1 MSDPKGSPETTFG
14 QRLRNHRERSGK
26 TRAVL
31 GGLVGRSEEWVRAV
45 ETGRLRMPRLPM
57 LIRLA
62 QVLGV
67 DDLGELTGGQSVGV
81 DRVAFAQH
89 PAVPGIRD
97 VAQRYTLRRPDRPVA
112 PLSVLRSRVD
122 QAWGVWHGS
131 RTRRSDVG
139 ALLPA
144 LLSDCQDAAL
154 ATDGD
159 DRRAVHSVLA
169 DTYHLAQHVL
179 VNAAEPE
186 LLWLV
191 VERGMAAAH
200 VADEPLALAGAAWTV
215 GMLLRGAGRAGEA
228 LTLVDEAAE
237 LLEPRL
243 SEAEDDWAGMWGA
256 LRLHAAATAA
266 RAGRDAQAWS
276 YWDQA
281 AEAARRLPAGYAHSW
296 TMFSQANVD
305 LTAVSLTVDLWKSRE
320 ALRRA
325 ESIEPA
331 TIPSRERRGRLY
343 VEMARGYHAA
353 GERIATTRLLLAA
366 CDEGVDAVRYSPAAS
381 AILDDLRA
389 SPPRSIRAD
398 VQALTS
404 RVGLESA

>member
-1 MSDPKGSPETTFG
+1 M
-14 QRLRNHRERSGK
+14 
-26 TRAVL
+26 
-31 GGLVGRSEEWVRAV
+31 
-45 ETGRLRMPRLPM
+45 
-57 LIRLA
+57 
-62 QVLGV
+62 
-67 DDLGELTGGQSVGV
+67 
-81 DRVAFAQH
+81 
-89 PAVPGIRD
+89 
-97 VAQRYTLRRPDRPVA
+97 
-112 PLSVLRSRVD
+112 LRSRVD
-122 QAWGVWHGS
+122 QVWGVWHGS

-144 LLSDCQDAAL
+144 LLTDCQDAAL
-154 ATDGD
+154 ASSGD
-159 DRRAVHSVLA
+159 DRRAAHSVLA
-169 DTYHLAQHVL
+169 DAYHLAQHVL
-179 VNAAEPE
+179 VNAAEPD

-191 VERGMAAAH
+191 VERGMAAAQ

-215 GMLLRGAGRAGEA
+215 GMLLRGAGRAEEA

-256 LRLHAAATAA
+256 LRLHAATTAA

-305 LTAVSLTVDLWKSRE
+305 LTAVSLSVDLWKSRE

-331 TIPSRERRGRLY
+331 AIPSRERRGRLY

-389 SPPRSIRAD
+389 SPPRSIRGD

-404 RVGLESA
+404 KVGLESA